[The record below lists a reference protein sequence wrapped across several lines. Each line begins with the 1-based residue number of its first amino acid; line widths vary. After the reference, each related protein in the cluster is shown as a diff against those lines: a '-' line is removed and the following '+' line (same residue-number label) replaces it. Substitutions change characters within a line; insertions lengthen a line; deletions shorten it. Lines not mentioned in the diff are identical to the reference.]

1 MRFKVGDLVFPASVV
16 ESDANSLT
24 IQFRA
29 PKIDM
34 HEQVVAE
41 AQARMRGG
49 VFLLGDSGEPETE
62 WRVDDSGYT
71 YVGTEPW
78 GMHHHTWRIEQVE
91 RLSLTSLVLGPIT
104 LDPYEYREEAT
115 DDGRVRLAARATVSD
130 EQLQALSLLQTCE
143 VTRVGISPEPRTM
156 RLDAYVWGNS
166 AAHGQAVALVC
177 SDKRHPRVTLDAG
190 LSGVDEPLEDLLVE
204 RGVLDRAELQERR
217 HLARRCDDVDAWAL

>member
-29 PKIDM
+29 PKVEM

-41 AQARMRGG
+41 ARARARGG
-49 VFLLGDSGEPETE
+49 VFLLGDSGEHETE
-62 WRVDDSGYT
+62 WRVDDSGFT

-104 LDPYEYREEAT
+104 LEPYEYREE
-115 DDGRVRLAARATVSD
+115 VP
-130 EQLQALSLLQTCE
+130 
-143 VTRVGISPEPRTM
+143 TR
-156 RLDAYVWGNS
+156 
-166 AAHGQAVALVC
+166 
-177 SDKRHPRVTLDAG
+177 
-190 LSGVDEPLEDLLVE
+190 
-204 RGVLDRAELQERR
+204 
-217 HLARRCDDVDAWAL
+217 

>member
-16 ESDANSLT
+16 ESDATSLT

-29 PKIDM
+29 PKVEM

-41 AQARMRGG
+41 AQARARGG
-49 VFLLGDSGEPETE
+49 VFLLGDSGQPETE

-91 RLSLTSLVLGPIT
+91 RLSLTSLVLGSIT
-104 LDPYEYREEAT
+104 LEPYEYREEQSDQGAM
-115 DDGRVRLAARATVSD
+115 RLAARAAVSD
-130 EQLQALSLLQTCE
+130 EQLRTLSTHQTCE
-143 VTRVGISPEPRTM
+143 VTRVGISPQSRRM
-156 RLDAYVWGNS
+156 RLDGYVWGPS

-177 SDKRHPRVTLDAG
+177 SDVGDPRVTLESG
-190 LSGVDEPLEDLLVE
+190 LSGVDDPLEDVLVE
-204 RGVLDRAELQERR
+204 RGILDRTELGARR
-217 HLARRCDDVDAWAL
+217 HLARRVDDVDGWAL